1 GRVLAAELDA
11 LEAERDDVMRSVPE
25 TMVMEERRTPRKT
38 FVFKRG
44 QYKNKGAEVS
54 ADVPSILPPMA
65 KDAPRN
71 RLGLARWLFSPEHPL
86 TARVAVNRIWAQYF
100 GVGLVKTAEDFGVR
114 SELPSHPELLD
125 TLAVEFRESGWDMK
139 ALHRRI
145 VLSATY
151 RQSSRIA
158 PEKLAQ
164 DPENRTLAR
173 GPRQRLSAEM
183 VRDNALYAAGLLVET
198 IGGKSVKPY
207 QPEGL
212 WKAITGG
219 RDWKRDTTEEQYRR
233 GIYVYWKRGVPYP
246 SLLTFDAAKRETCT
260 VSRPLTTT
268 PLQSLVLLND
278 PVYVEAARVFAQ
290 RLLKEG
296 GKDDTKRLSL
306 GFRWCTSRAPSEDE
320 LAVLSKLLTAQ
331 REHYAADPEA
341 AKKLLTVGD
350 AKADAKLEAP
360 ELAAW
365 TGVAQTLL
373 NLDATIHRG

>member
-1 GRVLAAELDA
+1 
-11 LEAERDDVMRSVPE
+11 
-25 TMVMEERRTPRKT
+25 MVMEERRDARKT
-38 FVFKRG
+38 FMFKRG

-54 ADVPSILPPMA
+54 AEVPSILPPLA
-65 KDAPRN
+65 KELPKN
-71 RLGLARWLFSPEHPL
+71 RLGLARWLFAPEHPL

-139 ALHRRI
+139 ALHKRI

-151 RQSSRIA
+151 RQAASIT
-158 PEKLAQ
+158 PEKWAA
-164 DPENRTLAR
+164 DPENRMLAR
-173 GPRQRLSAEM
+173 GPRLRLSAEM
-183 VRDNALYAAGLLVET
+183 VRDNALYAAGLLVEKL
-198 IGGKSVKPY
+198 GGKSAKPY

-219 RDWKRDTTEEQYRR
+219 RDWKRDANEDQYRR

-246 SLLTFDAAKRETCT
+246 SMLTFDAAKRETCT

-290 RLLKEG
+290 RLVKEG
-296 GKDDTKRLSL
+296 GKDDAKRLAL
-306 GFRWCTSRAPSEDE
+306 GFRWCTSRTPSDDE
-320 LAVLSKLLTAQ
+320 VAVLTKLLETQ
-331 REHYAADPEA
+331 RGHYAADQEA

-350 AKADAKLEAP
+350 AKADAKLDAA

-365 TGVAQTLL
+365 TGVAQALL